1 MLLRRMNG
9 KFHHITVI
17 ALYQQLCLKQYETY
31 AAFFVLFGA
40 KRKQGQKTTSTF
52 IKIISISSAP
62 FPRAIHVSMVEREH
76 FDPTLQASMQKR
88 QRAAT
93 SQQSAIEH
101 VKVEERERR
110 TPATTSTIS
119 VPLNTAVL

>member
-1 MLLRRMNG
+1 
-9 KFHHITVI
+9 
-17 ALYQQLCLKQYETY
+17 
-31 AAFFVLFGA
+31 
-40 KRKQGQKTTSTF
+40 
-52 IKIISISSAP
+52 
-62 FPRAIHVSMVEREH
+62 MVESEH

-119 VPLNTAVL
+119 VPLNTAVLSFQFQLFCSTTHVKQFQL